1 MFRKLICPSSR
12 ACDYIDGLPH
22 RLPCSVK
29 TDVFAISVTL
39 QYVVV
44 LFGVMCL
51 VAYCGWWVYYN

>member
-1 MFRKLICPSSR
+1 MFQTLICPPSG

-29 TDVFAISVTL
+29 TNVFAIIVTL
-39 QYVVV
+39 RYVMV
-44 LFGVMCL
+44 LFGVMCF